1 MFKKFFWDWIPPK
14 IKDNLIIKFIGFT
27 KIPLLRYVGL
37 KGELYNE
44 EKTILTMPLNR
55 KTRNHVNSIYFACMT
70 AGADIAAGYTVIK
83 ERIRTKVEI
92 VPIFK
97 DMSAEF
103 YKRAEAKTYF
113 TCYQNR
119 EIKALINKAVET
131 KERHNL
137 QVEVYATV
145 PSKFGTEPIAKFVL
159 NLSLKV
165 KS

>member
-1 MFKKFFWDWIPPK
+1 MENTEIFK
-14 IKDNLIIKFIGFT
+14 LSIIV
-27 KIPLLRYVGL
+27 PV
-37 KGELYNE
+37 YNE

-55 KTRNHVNSIYFACMT
+55 KTKNHVNSIYFACMT

-83 ERIRTKVEI
+83 ERIRTNKEI

-113 TCYQNR
+113 TCNQNR
-119 EIKALINKAVET
+119 EIKTLINKAIET

-145 PSKFGTEPIAKFVL
+145 PSKFGTEPIANFTL

-165 KS
+165 KN